1 VQVYV
6 TNGTENSPAP
16 YVLITNNPIILN
28 VSDITF
34 KLSNFVSFVGTSG
47 FGVAGSSGSWR
58 VWEHQGAVGS
68 WFHLVHPDWAVVQDL
83 VIDRVLM
90 EHLIIRECRIKR
102 IG

>member
-47 FGVAGSSGSWR
+47 FGVAGSSGS
-58 VWEHQGAVGS
+58 VESLGTSGS
-68 WFHLVHPDWAVVQDL
+68 SGSVVFWVHPDLSGSAGSR
-83 VIDRVLM
+83 IDRVLM